1 MKYTLMKLILKTK
14 IPIIYWVAVLIFTFM
29 IFPFIGTVYLT
40 GTNLHQSRLATVAVS
55 IISLLIIIF
64 SGFNINKSDNDFLLD
79 IPLKNSEMLISYY
92 VYNFLILYFFIV
104 LFIIFFSLSINS
116 RLILLLV
123 PYIILLFLTCINIG
137 IIDKY
142 MIKIRMIIPLLF
154 FIFLIN
160 PAFIGF
166 RYSITSIFYGN
177 ETTGILLTAMMFLIT
192 FVYIIKNANKF
203 NLHYRE
209 DKISNNIRTQDISG
223 TPIKAIYMKNT
234 FFINTIYVYKRI
246 SDAKIHTIRTN
257 VYRSLVMFTI
267 IGIIYFILNVEF
279 YNTFILL
286 AIDIYVGFLPGTI
299 FATSISQWP
308 VFMERPW
315 LSLTS
320 MNAHKYVKNF
330 ILSII
335 LSVFIS
341 VLPFVLLSFLVL
353 IFYYNTLNIMIFL
366 YSLTMPAILAATL
379 IFSTTM
385 IAPIQITD
393 FDNIVNFVNSGEN
406 LVRLIPLFILL
417 LLAFFVSVISS
428 LLNNLL
434 YVSLYYAILLFV
446 IFIMLNSKKMLNYI
460 ASKLINANL
469 A

>member
-1 MKYTLMKLILKTK
+1 
-14 IPIIYWVAVLIFTFM
+14 
-29 IFPFIGTVYLT
+29 
-40 GTNLHQSRLATVAVS
+40 
-55 IISLLIIIF
+55 
-64 SGFNINKSDNDFLLD
+64 
-79 IPLKNSEMLISYY
+79 
-92 VYNFLILYFFIV
+92 
-104 LFIIFFSLSINS
+104 
-116 RLILLLV
+116 
-123 PYIILLFLTCINIG
+123 
-137 IIDKY
+137 
-142 MIKIRMIIPLLF
+142 
-154 FIFLIN
+154 
-160 PAFIGF
+160 
-166 RYSITSIFYGN
+166 
-177 ETTGILLTAMMFLIT
+177 
-192 FVYIIKNANKF
+192 
-203 NLHYRE
+203 
-209 DKISNNIRTQDISG
+209 
-223 TPIKAIYMKNT
+223 
-234 FFINTIYVYKRI
+234 
-246 SDAKIHTIRTN
+246 
-257 VYRSLVMFTI
+257 MFTI